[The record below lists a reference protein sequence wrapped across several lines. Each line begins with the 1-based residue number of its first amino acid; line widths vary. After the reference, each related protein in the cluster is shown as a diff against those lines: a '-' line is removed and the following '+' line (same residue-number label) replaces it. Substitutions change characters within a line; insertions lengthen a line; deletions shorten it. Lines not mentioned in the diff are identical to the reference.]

1 MRVEIVSELL
11 LVAVPPNVLVGV
23 VAALLSACVEI
34 KRHHLPF
41 KDAIMV
47 LALAVAT
54 AGAVI
59 EWLGIKWIWVC
70 FLIGLISGR
79 GADSLLQ
86 SIDATMP
93 DFSDN
98 LVRDVQFYIRK
109 IIAKRF
115 GLTMRGQ
122 ETDTSDTNEASQDEN
137 NETQEQEDDNIPKP
151 MPLSRFKQTDKEKT

>member
-98 LVRDVQFYIRK
+98 LVRDVQFYVRK
-109 IIAKRF
+109 IIAKRL

-122 ETDTSDTNEASQDEN
+122 ETPASDTDEASQDTIS
-137 NETQEQEDDNIPKP
+137 ETQEDDTMPKP
-151 MPLSRFKQTDKEKT
+151 MPLSRFKQADKENHQK